1 MEQKS
6 CPFCGSKYKPDWIY
20 YSYAFYH
27 IVCDG
32 CGAAIKRRKKQELFE
47 AWNKRETEEVK

>member
-47 AWNKRETEEVK
+47 AWNKRETEEAK